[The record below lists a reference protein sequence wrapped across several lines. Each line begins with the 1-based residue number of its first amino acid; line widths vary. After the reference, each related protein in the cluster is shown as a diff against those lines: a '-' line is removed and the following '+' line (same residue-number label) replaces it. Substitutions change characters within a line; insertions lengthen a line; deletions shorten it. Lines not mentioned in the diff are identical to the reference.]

1 MKNIVTKN
9 INKLTSTVTYAAKGK
24 GSPAIEV
31 GFFLEPRLDRF
42 DNVLRKVNITD
53 KYGQIH
59 SIDYSGKSL
68 MLSVKTTART
78 TSVRRATRE
87 DLVKYKEAYFSYLSE
102 LSVEDKD
109 LHTNKIYLFLE
120 ELPPVESAEEK
131 AKKEELEKA
140 KDNELAEAKAELEAL
155 KAELEKAKA
164 KPEKA
169 KAVAKAEKEP
179 AKPE

>member
-1 MKNIVTKN
+1 MKNIQ
-9 INKLTSTVTYAAKGK
+9 KLTSTYTYPAKGK

-78 TSVRRATRE
+78 TSVRRAKRE
-87 DLVKYKEAYFSYLSE
+87 DLIKYKEAYFSYLSE
-102 LSVEDKD
+102 LSVEDKA
-109 LHTNKIYLFLE
+109 LHTDKIYLFLE

-131 AKKEELEKA
+131 FKKEELEKA
-140 KDNELAEAKAELEAL
+140 KNEELDNAKAEIKAL
-155 KAELEKAKA
+155 KAEIEKAKA

-169 KAVAKAEKEP
+169 KAVAKAERETEKSE
-179 AKPE
+179 